1 MTAPVIFWISAALVV
16 YVFLGYP
23 VVLCGLQIFR
33 RRVRKENITP
43 TVSLLV
49 PVYNEAAVIA
59 AKLRNALALDY
70 PSDRLEIVIA
80 SDGSTDETEEVVR
93 SIVREQEPGR
103 IRLLTWPRNQGKVA
117 VLNLAVPELRGDM
130 VVFSDASCLL
140 AEDALGRLMANFADE
155 HVGAASGVYQV
166 LRKDEAKLGHQED
179 FYWRY
184 ETFLKKQEANIGAL
198 VGAHGSLYAVRR
210 SLYPF
215 PPPGTVNDD
224 FVIPTSV
231 LRRGFHIAYEPQ
243 AIAYEE
249 AEQMEGFQRRVRITA
264 GNIDQLRQIKDLLWP
279 PQPLVLFCF
288 LSHKAAR
295 LAVPLGLIGVFATS
309 ILLRHS
315 PFFAWALALQILF
328 YGLALLGGVIPLRP
342 RFLRLPFYFC
352 MINASLF
359 GWLFYRAL
367 GRARGTAW
375 R

>member
-198 VGAHGSLYAVRR
+198 VGAHGSLYALRR

-279 PQPLVLFCF
+279 PQPLVFFCF
-288 LSHKAAR
+288 LSHKAGR
-295 LAVPLGLIGVFATS
+295 LAVPAGLIGMFATS
-309 ILLRHS
+309 ILLRHT
-315 PFFAWALALQILF
+315 PFYAWALGLQILF

-352 MINASLF
+352 MINASLL

-367 GRARGTAW
+367 GRGRGTAW